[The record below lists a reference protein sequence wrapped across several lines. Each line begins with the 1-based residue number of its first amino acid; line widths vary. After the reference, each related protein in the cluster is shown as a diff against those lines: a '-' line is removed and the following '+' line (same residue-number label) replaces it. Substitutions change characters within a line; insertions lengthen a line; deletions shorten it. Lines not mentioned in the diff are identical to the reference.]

1 MRSKISYLT
10 TMTVLAFGLGVAAAA
25 PMNAAHAQQEPIYG
39 SQLMTEQERTEF
51 RAKMRAAATNEQREQ
66 IRWEHHIRMQERA
79 KDRGVNLPEG
89 PPMFGMHQNPGRGR
103 DGGGRLRVPQGG
115 GRRGG

>member
-1 MRSKISYLT
+1 
-10 TMTVLAFGLGVAAAA
+10 MTVLAFGLGVAAAG
-25 PMNAAHAQQEPIYG
+25 PMSASHAQQEPIYG
-39 SQLMTEQERTEF
+39 SHLMTEQERTEL
-51 RAKMRAAATNEQREQ
+51 RAKMRAAATNEERER

-89 PPMFGMHQNPGRGR
+89 PPMFGMHQSPGRGR
-103 DGGGRLRVPQGG
+103 DGGDRLRVPPGGG